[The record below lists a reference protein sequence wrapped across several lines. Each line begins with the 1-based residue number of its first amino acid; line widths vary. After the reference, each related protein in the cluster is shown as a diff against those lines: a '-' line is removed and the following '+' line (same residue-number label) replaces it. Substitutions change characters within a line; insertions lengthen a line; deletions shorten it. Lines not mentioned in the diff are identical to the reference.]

1 MSGNAVKYR
10 SNQKREENGVGPKKP
25 AQKLKSNPKNTLVL
39 WKSPVS
45 TLYSFFLEC
54 VFRFT
59 QLRFTVLRNK
69 GWFFLLLFTLVAI
82 WLLNCVDGPHTEVFQ
97 RLQKTILWWGWWVW
111 LGFLSSCGFGTG
123 LHTFVLYLGPFIAE
137 VTMSAYECKTLKFP
151 RPPYPD
157 RIICPDGAFL
167 EEKITFWRIMRK
179 VQMESIMWGIGTAIG
194 ELPPYFMAR
203 GARLSDRH
211 NDEDLKELEEIL
223 ATEQTHDSVHT
234 KDLSFQKRAELLLH
248 RLIIRAG
255 FLGILLCA
263 SVPNPLFDLAGMT
276 CGHFLVPFWSFF
288 GATVIGKAIIKV
300 HLQQFTV
307 IALSSEHHVESLVHL
322 MGRIPVYG
330 RSLQAPFLEYLQQQK
345 ANLHNKVTTTHQSWL
360 QTIIFLIVTGLI
372 CSFVV
377 SIIHALANKYQ
388 RRLRQWQRI
397 AEAENLNAK

>member
-1 MSGNAVKYR
+1 MDPTLKYVSLS
-10 SNQKREENGVGPKKP
+10 SNYLLGLSTPTENHTVVGVVGM
-25 AQKLKSNPKNTLVL
+25 V
-39 WKSPVS
+39 
-45 TLYSFFLEC
+45 
-54 VFRFT
+54 RFS
-59 QLRFTVLRNK
+59 
-69 GWFFLLLFTLVAI
+69 FLLWIWYGASYICAVPCKTRRLFLTR
-82 WLLNCVDGPHTEVFQ
+82 FQ
-97 RLQKTILWWGWWVW
+97 
-111 LGFLSSCGFGTG
+111 
-123 LHTFVLYLGPFIAE
+123 GPFIAE

-157 RIICPDGAFL
+157 RIICPEGAFL
-167 EEKITFWRIMRK
+167 EERITFWRIMRK

-223 ATEQTHDSVHT
+223 ATEQTSDSVHT

-255 FLGILLCA
+255 FVGILLCA

-360 QTIIFLIVTGLI
+360 QTIIFLIVSGLI

-388 RRLRQWQRI
+388 RRLRQWQRL
-397 AEAENLNAK
+397 AEAENLNSK

>member
-1 MSGNAVKYR
+1 
-10 SNQKREENGVGPKKP
+10 
-25 AQKLKSNPKNTLVL
+25 
-39 WKSPVS
+39 
-45 TLYSFFLEC
+45 
-54 VFRFT
+54 
-59 QLRFTVLRNK
+59 
-69 GWFFLLLFTLVAI
+69 
-82 WLLNCVDGPHTEVFQ
+82 
-97 RLQKTILWWGWWVW
+97 
-111 LGFLSSCGFGTG
+111 
-123 LHTFVLYLGPFIAE
+123 
-137 VTMSAYECKTLKFP
+137 
-151 RPPYPD
+151 
-157 RIICPDGAFL
+157 
-167 EEKITFWRIMRK
+167 
-179 VQMESIMWGIGTAIG
+179 
-194 ELPPYFMAR
+194 MAR

-255 FLGILLCA
+255 FVGILLCA

-360 QTIIFLIVTGLI
+360 QTIILLIVTGLI

-388 RRLRQWQRI
+388 RRLRQWQRL
-397 AEAENLNAK
+397 AEDENLNAK